1 MLCLIMVQKYFCL
14 TNSTDYKMPNLTGWS
29 SGEVTNF
36 GNLVGITFEFNGY
49 GYVTSQS
56 LKSGTNINA
65 STKVKVNLKPKYK
78 K

>member
-1 MLCLIMVQKYFCL
+1 
-14 TNSTDYKMPNLTGWS
+14 MPNLTGWS